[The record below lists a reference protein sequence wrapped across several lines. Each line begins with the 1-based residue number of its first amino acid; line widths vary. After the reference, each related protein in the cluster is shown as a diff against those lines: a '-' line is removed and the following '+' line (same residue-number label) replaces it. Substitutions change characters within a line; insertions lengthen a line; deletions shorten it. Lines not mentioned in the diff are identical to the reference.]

1 MAAFHLEGIVSLRNA
16 AFHAAPQFGPSN
28 AGEASLPPARD
39 LPHCHS
45 MPEGRRSEDF
55 VAMRIEVVGD
65 ETISSQART
74 YAEYRVFAALTR
86 ATGTRDARSARVT
99 LRPLNAGGGCGGV
112 ACTVTVLF
120 EQSDTVRVNAIGGH
134 PYAAIN
140 RAIERLRAAVESGV
154 AGCVPS

>member
-1 MAAFHLEGIVSLRNA
+1 MAAFHLEGIVSLRND
-16 AFHAAPQFGPSN
+16 AFHAAAQSGPSN
-28 AGEASLPPARD
+28 AQEASFPPARS

-45 MPEGRRSEDF
+45 MLENRRSEDS
-55 VAMRIEVVGD
+55 VSMRIEVVGD

-74 YAEYRVFAALTR
+74 YAEYRVFAALAR

-99 LRPLNAGGGCGGV
+99 LRPLNAGADCGGV

-140 RAIERLRAAVESGV
+140 RAIERLRAAVEPAV
-154 AGCVPS
+154 ARRASV